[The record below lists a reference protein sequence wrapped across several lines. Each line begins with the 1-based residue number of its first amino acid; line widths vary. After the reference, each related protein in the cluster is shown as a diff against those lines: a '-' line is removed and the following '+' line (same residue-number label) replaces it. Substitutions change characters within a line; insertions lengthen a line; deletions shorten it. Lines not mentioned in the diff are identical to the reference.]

1 MDYKAGNHPN
11 KTKHRIRRK
20 MTLDDATCP
29 LPASRK
35 QPLNGGTLNKPLKKT
50 LNKTLNKPM
59 NKTMN
64 KTMKKTMN
72 KPMNG
77 RSSLNT
83 LWHND
88 PIQAGARLNN
98 AIRP

>member
-20 MTLDDATCP
+20 MTFDDATCP

-50 LNKTLNKPM
+50 LKKTMK
-59 NKTMN
+59 KTMN
-64 KTMKKTMN
+64 KTTNKPMN

>member
-1 MDYKAGNHPN
+1 
-11 KTKHRIRRK
+11 
-20 MTLDDATCP
+20 
-29 LPASRK
+29 
-35 QPLNGGTLNKPLKKT
+35 
-50 LNKTLNKPM
+50 
-59 NKTMN
+59 
-64 KTMKKTMN
+64 MKKTMN

>member
-20 MTLDDATCP
+20 MTFDDATCP

-50 LNKTLNKPM
+50 LN
-59 NKTMN
+59 
-64 KTMKKTMN
+64 KTMN

>member
-35 QPLNGGTLNKPLKKT
+35 EPLNGGTLNKPLKKT
-50 LNKTLNKPM
+50 L
-59 NKTMN
+59 N